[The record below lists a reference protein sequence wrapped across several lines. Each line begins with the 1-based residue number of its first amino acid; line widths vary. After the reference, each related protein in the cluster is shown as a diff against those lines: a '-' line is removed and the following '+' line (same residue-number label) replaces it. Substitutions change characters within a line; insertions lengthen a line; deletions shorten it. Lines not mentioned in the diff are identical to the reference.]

1 LATAPSAS
9 AMSALLTGLGP
20 RGKLLAV
27 GVPNEPLS
35 VSVAPMVLGA
45 LTIEGWNSGMS
56 IDSEDTLVFGQRTG
70 VQSMNEYFPLER
82 APEAYARMMS
92 GKMRFRGVLT

>member
-1 LATAPSAS
+1 
-9 AMSALLTGLGP
+9 MSALIGGLAP

-35 VSVAPMVLGA
+35 VPVAPMVTGA
-45 LTIEGWNSGMS
+45 RSVEGWYSGMS
-56 IDSEDTLVFGQRTG
+56 IDSEDTLVFGQRAD
-70 VQSMNEYFPLER
+70 VRSMNEYFPLER

-92 GKMRFRGVLT
+92 GKMRFRGVLTIAPPTTART